1 MPEYNGLLPL
11 FKPRGMTSHDCV
23 FRLRKMLGF
32 RKIGHTGTL
41 DPAVDGVL
49 VLCLGKATKIA
60 QYLLD
65 FSKVYRGVIRLGS
78 STTTEDASGD
88 VIARRAVEKRFDRT
102 EIEQVMHA
110 FVGEIEQSAPM
121 YSAVKV
127 NGKKLYEYA
136 RAGIDVTP
144 PVRKATIYQFELDSE
159 EASFSTDLPFIV
171 MSSKGTYIR
180 TLAVAVGEKLGY
192 PAHLHQMTRIQ
203 AGPFSVSDC
212 FNFEEI
218 EQLIESNQFT
228 QALRPL
234 EHGLSLMDRWVV
246 GKELSAKIAHGAV
259 LEAPADFG
267 VGPHA
272 VFNEQNECLAIYRL
286 HPKKPGMIKPD
297 KVLANDAMV

>member
-41 DPAVDGVL
+41 DPEVDGVL
-49 VLCLGKATKIA
+49 VLCLGRATKIA

-65 FSKVYRGVIRLGS
+65 FSKAYQGVIRLGT

-88 VIARRAVEKRFDRT
+88 VIAHRPVERRFDRT
-102 EIEQVMHA
+102 EIEQVMHS
-110 FVGEIEQSAPM
+110 FLGEIEQSAPM

-144 PVRKATIYQFELDSE
+144 PVRKVTIYQFEVDSE
-159 EASFSTDLPFIV
+159 EASFSTDLPFKV

-192 PAHLHQMTRIQ
+192 PAHLHRMTRSQ
-203 AGPFSVSDC
+203 AGPFSIDDC
-212 FNFEEI
+212 LTFEQI
-218 EQLIESNQFT
+218 EQLLEGKKFNE
-228 QALRPL
+228 ALRPL
-234 EHGLSLMDRWVV
+234 EHGLSLMNRWVV
-246 GKELSAKIAHGAV
+246 DEKLSAKIAHGAV
-259 LEAPADFG
+259 LKAPADFG
-267 VGPHA
+267 EGPHA

-286 HPKKPGMIKPD
+286 HPEKPGMIKPD